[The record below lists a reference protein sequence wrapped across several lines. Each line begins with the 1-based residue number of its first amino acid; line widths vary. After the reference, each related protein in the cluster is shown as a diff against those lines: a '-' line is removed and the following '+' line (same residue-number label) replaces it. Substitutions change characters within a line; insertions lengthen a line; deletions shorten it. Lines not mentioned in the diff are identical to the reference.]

1 MSRTVPILTYV
12 ALGANLGDRETNLRQ
27 AVALI
32 NATPGVRLVRASKFY
47 ETAAVGGPTGAPAFL
62 NAAAEFET
70 TLGSHAMLHRLL
82 EIERQMGRVRRVKW
96 EPRPIDLDLLLYG
109 DHIISSQE
117 LVIPHPLT
125 HERKFVLEPL
135 AEIAPGMV
143 HPTLQMTVGGLL
155 AALPNR

>member
-1 MSRTVPILTYV
+1 MQRNVPILTYI
-12 ALGANLGDRETNLRQ
+12 ALGSNLGDRDANLQQ
-27 AVALI
+27 AILHI
-32 NATPGVRLVRASKFY
+32 NATPSVRLVRASKFY
-47 ETAAVGGPTGAPAFL
+47 ETPAVGGPVGAPPFL

-70 TLGSHAMLHRLL
+70 TLGSHALLHRLL
-82 EIERQMGRVRRVKW
+82 EIEQLMGRVRRVKW

-117 LVIPHPLT
+117 LVIPHPLM